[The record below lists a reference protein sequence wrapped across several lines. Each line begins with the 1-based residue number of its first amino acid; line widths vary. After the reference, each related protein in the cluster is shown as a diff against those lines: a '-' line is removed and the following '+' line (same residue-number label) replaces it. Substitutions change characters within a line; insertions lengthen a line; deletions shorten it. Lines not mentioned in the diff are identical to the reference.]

1 MNKDFGN
8 EDLYKEE
15 LEKVNNNNFEEKD
28 ESSDI
33 VFNGVSDINVARGKS
48 RKKKATPKKVVS
60 KISNKDTKSKKT
72 KSTSSVSEEKKV
84 TRKSSRK
91 IKVTKNKDF
100 INIDEDEEK
109 IIVKEPFVDDDNNI
123 SGELLKVSN
132 IKSREQ
138 VKKPKRI
145 IFLASVYSILM
156 LSLVVALF
164 IKLSKPKKTL
174 MKDPEETYAD
184 VGETRLLLERGEM
197 EENESVE
204 IEETLPEDEDFENSS
219 KLIFER
225 LKEASIKKEEEKV
238 KKKIENNK
246 KKNEESIEKEI
257 EETTEEE
264 VIEETTEE
272 RIEETTKKN
281 AKNQDTKKVID
292 KEKVTEEE
300 TTEKE
305 TTKKNETKKEETA
318 SQKTS
323 TTRKSM
329 YDNDDIIKKAVK
341 Y

>member
-1 MNKDFGN
+1 MY
-8 EDLYKEE
+8 E
-15 LEKVNNNNFEEKD
+15 
-28 ESSDI
+28 
-33 VFNGVSDINVARGKS
+33 
-48 RKKKATPKKVVS
+48 ATS
-60 KISNKDTKSKKT
+60 
-72 KSTSSVSEEKKV
+72 
-84 TRKSSRK
+84 
-91 IKVTKNKDF
+91 
-100 INIDEDEEK
+100 
-109 IIVKEPFVDDDNNI
+109 VDDDNNI

-300 TTEKE
+300 TTLAGPIY
-305 TTKKNETKKEETA
+305 NFNFCNF
-318 SQKTS
+318 
-323 TTRKSM
+323 
-329 YDNDDIIKKAVK
+329 YDNVFFLIERMTMTVESLEQKIAKQEERLKQLKAQKQAVLAREKKKLKDQQRKEKQCGISQETDEYYCLHNQDAKLQFFLQYGFFFVSLK
-341 Y
+341 VQ